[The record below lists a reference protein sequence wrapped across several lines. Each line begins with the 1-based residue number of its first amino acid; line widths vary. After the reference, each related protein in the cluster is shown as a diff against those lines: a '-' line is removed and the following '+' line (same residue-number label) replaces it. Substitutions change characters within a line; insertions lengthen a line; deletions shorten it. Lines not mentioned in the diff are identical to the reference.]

1 MGIVAATHARIGPM
15 AVTIGGVEEIV
26 SEGLR
31 LSAHFARP
39 VGLARVPGLIVLPGF
54 PRGPGGA
61 STVGNTY
68 ASLVDRISREAGWGA
83 LTFTMR
89 GTGTSEGEFS
99 IEGWLA
105 DVRAAIDVMHAR
117 TDLTGVWLAGFRLGG
132 TLAIVT
138 AAHDTRVRGL
148 ATFAAP
154 ATLKTWVNDPAWFL
168 DYARRTG
175 VLRSPD
181 YPPDPTRWI
190 RAIANLDVLS
200 AARRIAP
207 RPWLLV
213 HGSDDDVVPVEDAL
227 SLEAAADGCA
237 ETRIVPNGPH
247 RLRHD
252 PRAIAALLGWLDR
265 QGP

>member
-1 MGIVAATHARIGPM
+1 MDVA
-15 AVTIGGVEEIV
+15 VGGLEEIT

-31 LSAHFARP
+31 LSAHFSRP
-39 VGLARVPGLIVLPGF
+39 PGLNRVPGLVVLPGF

-61 STVGNTY
+61 ATVGNTY
-68 ASLVDRISREAGWGA
+68 ASLVDRVAREAGWAA

-89 GTGTSEGEFS
+89 GTGMSEGDFS

-105 DVRAAIDVMHAR
+105 DVRAAIDAMHSR
-117 TDLTGVWLAGFRLGG
+117 TDVTGVWLAGFRLGG
-132 TLAIVT
+132 TLAVVA
-138 AAHDTRVRGL
+138 AAHDGRVRGL
-148 ATFAAP
+148 ATFSAP
-154 ATLKTWVNDPAWFL
+154 ASLRAWVDDPAWFL

-181 YPPDPTRWI
+181 SPPEPARWI
-190 RAIANLDVLS
+190 RAIANLDVL
-200 AARRIAP
+200 AAAAHIAP

-213 HGSDDDVVPVEDAL
+213 HGSEDDVVDVDHARLLHDAAGDCI
-227 SLEAAADGCA
+227 EM
-237 ETRIVPNGPH
+237 RIVPNGPH

-252 PRAIAALLGWLDR
+252 PRAIAAMLGWLDR